1 MKFIQ
6 TWQVNYNAT
15 YYVEAETEDQ
25 AIDVAM
31 ERHSQLPDGDW
42 EADLYPPILNK
53 TPALLEEIEKHRAKW
68 AQVGVEN
75 GWKRDPLFIQVWIDE
90 AGQIVDSVYL
100 PEGADCD
107 VVAPYEDWAA
117 KW

>member
-6 TWQVNYNAT
+6 TWQIEYNAT
-15 YYVEAETEDQ
+15 YWVEAESEDEAVEA
-25 AIDVAM
+25 AI
-31 ERHSQLPDGDW
+31 ERHSKSPDGDW
-42 EADLYPPILNK
+42 SANLHPPIINK
-53 TPALLEEIEKHRAKW
+53 TPKLLEEIETHRAKW

-75 GWKRDPLFIQVWIDE
+75 NWQRDPLFIQVWVGE
-90 AGQIVDSVYL
+90 NGEIVDSVYL

-107 VVAPYEDWAA
+107 IVAPNEDWAA